1 MLKRIKIQ
9 GYKSL
14 VDVEVHLQPLT
25 VLFGPNASGKSNF
38 LDALQLLSR
47 IANSHTLREAFAPPY
62 RGLPVESFT
71 FDSKGIQGIVEQERV
86 SFSFEAD
93 VELSQTVVE
102 SVNQK
107 IRSSRNIKTVAEG
120 KKVDSGSQIT
130 YVHERNLSYR
140 IEIEMF
146 PKAGML
152 RIANEALTL
161 LNTGG
166 EKPGGILSE
175 NFSDVSFLSQ
185 PPYGY
190 QPMLPYIDAMRQ
202 ELANWFFHYFEPHT
216 QMRIPTPIKEAR
228 HIGLMGEDL
237 NAFFNTLRVL
247 DEKQFKAL
255 EKALHV
261 MIPSVTSIDVHINNR
276 GEIELNLKEGDKP
289 VSTRLL
295 SDGTIR
301 ILGLLTLGGAKESP
315 SLIGLEE
322 PENGIYP
329 DRMDLIALLLESR
342 ATSGIQMIVTTHS
355 PVLLDLIARESLF
368 VCRKRNGRTEITPLS
383 ALGLPDKDDSQNGEI
398 DFDIPEL
405 TIAERIIRGYFDA
418 EN

>member
-47 IANSHTLREAFAPPY
+47 IANSRTLRDAFAPPY

-71 FDSKGIQGIVEQERV
+71 FGSKGIQGIVEQERV

-107 IRSSRNIKTVAEG
+107 IRSSKNIKTVAEG
-120 KKVDSGSQIT
+120 KKVDSGLKIA

-140 IEIEMF
+140 IEIEML
-146 PKAGML
+146 PKAGIL

-161 LNTGG
+161 LNAEG
-166 EKPGGILSE
+166 EKLGGLVSE
-175 NFSDVSFLSQ
+175 NFSDASFLAQ

-202 ELANWFFHYFEPHT
+202 EFANWFFHYFEPHT
-216 QMRIPTPIKEAR
+216 QMRITTPVKEAR

-237 NAFFNTLRVL
+237 SAFFNTLCVL
-247 DEKQFKAL
+247 DERQFKGL

-261 MIPSVTSIDVHINNR
+261 MIPSMTGIDVQINSH
-276 GEIELNLKEGDKP
+276 GEIELSIKEGDKI
-289 VSTRLL
+289 VSTRVL
-295 SDGTIR
+295 SDGTMR
-301 ILGLLTLGGAKESP
+301 ILSLLTLSGVKESP

-329 DRMDLIALLLESR
+329 DRMSLIGLLLESR
-342 ATSGIQMIVTTHS
+342 ANAGEQMIVTTHS
-355 PVLLDLIARESLF
+355 PVLLDLIAKESLF
-368 VCRKRNGRTEITPLS
+368 ICRKQNGCTQIMPLS
-383 ALGLPDKDDSQNGEI
+383 VLGLPDKDNSQDGEI
-398 DFDIPEL
+398 DFIPEL
-405 TIAERIIRGYFDA
+405 TISDRVIRGYFNA